1 MLREPVVRFVQWA
14 RTFGVT
20 SPSGLWNVG
29 NLSDPATRLGQ
40 SPFRAPSVFNFFRPG
55 YVPPNSA
62 LGEQGITAPEFQI
75 TNESTVVGWANFAQS
90 FVASGVAELRPNYS
104 AELAL
109 ASDAPALVRRVA
121 LLLAANALSQDT
133 LALITQAVNSIS
145 AATAAGRNNRV
156 YAAVH
161 LVLCAP
167 EYLIQI

>member
-1 MLREPVVRFVQWA
+1 
-14 RTFGVT
+14 
-20 SPSGLWNVG
+20 
-29 NLSDPATRLGQ
+29 
-40 SPFRAPSVFNFFRPG
+40 
-55 YVPPNSA
+55 
-62 LGEQGITAPEFQI
+62 
-75 TNESTVVGWANFAQS
+75 
-90 FVASGVAELRPNYS
+90 
-104 AELAL
+104 
-109 ASDAPALVRRVA
+109 VRRVA